1 MKIVKCCLKF
11 SILIMTLVIEDNTL
25 YQQKDVNESSF
36 LMSHMSLYLRYQG
49 NYRQQWT
56 QRDLQF

>member
-11 SILIMTLVIEDNTL
+11 SILIMTLVIEYNTL
-25 YQQKDVNESSF
+25 YQQKDINESSF

-49 NYRQQWT
+49 NY
-56 QRDLQF
+56 